1 MGSGA
6 QGCCKAREGQ
16 EGIEPAEWRLS
27 PAQTV
32 LRSTLLS
39 PTPPPSPS
47 RPNAP
52 WRTPP
57 NPATRPTAARVLTA
71 EALPGARSRC
81 FWDLEG
87 TPHSAG
93 HAPGT
98 RPQPLPPRC
107 PAPGQHGPG
116 LFCHTPTSGLWRVPG
131 GSAFK
136 TYPSSGPCSPRPLS
150 DPPSSLP
157 R

>member
-6 QGCCKAREGQ
+6 QGRCKAREGQ

-27 PAQTV
+27 PTQTV

-57 NPATRPTAARVLTA
+57 NPATRTTAARVLTA

-107 PAPGQHGPG
+107 PGSRPAWPWTLLSHTHIWSVEGPWG
-116 LFCHTPTSGLWRVPG
+116 LCLQNISQLW
-131 GSAFK
+131 
-136 TYPSSGPCSPRPLS
+136 
-150 DPPSSLP
+150 SLLTATTQ
-157 R
+157 